1 MKKIIKNLT
10 TTDESIVT
18 GMDISSPVGVI
29 LPVQTE
35 IVVVPKRIKKNR
47 MSGKRRGK

>member
-10 TTDESIVT
+10 TIDESIVT

-35 IVVVPKRIKKNR
+35 VVVPKRIKKNR